1 VLTVCKKHGVKLT
14 LFHGRGGTIGRGGGP
29 LKLAM
34 QSQPP
39 GSVQGTLRLTE
50 QGEVI
55 QAKFGIPSVAVATLE
70 TYTTAILSCTL
81 LPPAAPPPES
91 PWRMLM
97 ETLSEVSCNEY
108 RQIVFQDPTFLKY
121 FANATPQEHL
131 GGLNIGSRPSRRKAT
146 GGVTQLRAI
155 PWIFAWT
162 QTRMNLPVWLGM
174 KEAFEW
180 AVDNGSL
187 SALQQ
192 MYAQWPFFQS
202 TIDLVEMNLAKANM
216 AVK

>member
-1 VLTVCKKHGVKLT
+1 MSGDDVIFWAFPSSSKPRGYLYWVCLTHVVDDTRQVLAVCNKHGVKLT

-81 LPPAAPPPES
+81 MPPAAPPPEH

-97 ETLSEVSCNEY
+97 ETLSEVSCKEY
-108 RQIVFQDPTFLKY
+108 RQVRPC
-121 FANATPQEHL
+121 FARL
-131 GGLNIGSRPSRRKAT
+131 GPPVPFAT
-146 GGVTQLRAI
+146 G
-155 PWIFAWT
+155 
-162 QTRMNLPVWLGM
+162 
-174 KEAFEW
+174 
-180 AVDNGSL
+180 
-187 SALQQ
+187 
-192 MYAQWPFFQS
+192 
-202 TIDLVEMNLAKANM
+202 LVGC
-216 AVK
+216 